1 MSLFCIDIGN
11 TNVVMG
17 VYQGVELL
25 AHWRIATD
33 HNRMADE
40 YAMLILD
47 LFDRAAQDPAAVEGV
62 IMASVV
68 PPLTSIF
75 AKLSQRYF
83 DQKPLVVGSGIQ
95 TGVRVRLDSPAEVGA
110 DRVVNAAAA
119 YRRYGG
125 PACIVD
131 LGTATTFDI
140 LSVEGDYLGGA
151 IAPGIGIAAEAL
163 FQRTAKLPRIDVVR
177 PSTVIGKSTVQAMQ
191 SGLFFGY
198 VGLVEGLI
206 ARFRAEMGPEMRVI
220 ATGGLAATIAA
231 ETPVID
237 VVDPWLTL
245 DGLRLI
251 WEMNQAPH
259 GGE

>member
-1 MSLFCIDIGN
+1 
-11 TNVVMG
+11 
-17 VYQGVELL
+17 
-25 AHWRIATD
+25 
-33 HNRMADE
+33 
-40 YAMLILD
+40 
-47 LFDRAAQDPAAVEGV
+47 
-62 IMASVV
+62 
-68 PPLTSIF
+68 
-75 AKLSQRYF
+75 
-83 DQKPLVVGSGIQ
+83 
-95 TGVRVRLDSPAEVGA
+95 
-110 DRVVNAAAA
+110 VVNAAAA

-177 PSTVIGKSTVQAMQ
+177 PPTVIGKSTVQAMQ

-206 ARFRAEMGPEMRVI
+206 ARFRAEMGPEMKVI

-259 GGE
+259 SGE